1 MMFIPNAHCWND
13 NDSLMK
19 TAIFSYFES
28 FLALSDYRFGVAFGC
43 MEKCKMYR
51 NISCLLFTIEQLFG
65 SPIFQTVFPLPQQQQ
80 RHNVHAFTLRFGR
93 AHWMARRRWSDKAI
107 CQHFF
112 VVSSNG
118 RREERDSRERKKT
131 LKTLFYWLLS
141 IVAHRQNVS
150 ASLVSGCVYGAVR
163 EWDRRQIRLETAQKK
178 NPPRYAETH

>member
-1 MMFIPNAHCWND
+1 MFSSILSHLIPFPTSFIPLPCLGYEMMFIPNAHCWND

-118 RREERDSRERKKT
+118 RREERDSRERKKRWK
-131 LKTLFYWLLS
+131 LFSIDCCPLWHIGKTCRLL
-141 IVAHRQNVS
+141 
-150 ASLVSGCVYGAVR
+150 
-163 EWDRRQIRLETAQKK
+163 
-178 NPPRYAETH
+178 